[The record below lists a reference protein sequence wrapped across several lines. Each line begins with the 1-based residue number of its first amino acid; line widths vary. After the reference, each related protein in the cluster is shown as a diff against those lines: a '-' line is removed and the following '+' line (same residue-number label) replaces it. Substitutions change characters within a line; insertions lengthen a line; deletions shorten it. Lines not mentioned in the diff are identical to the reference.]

1 MKKVI
6 GKILI
11 VIFIVLLSFG
21 LIIAGTG
28 YNMYKEAIDKTP
40 LDEKVAQIKEKD
52 NYTTLDE
59 MPDIYKKAVVAVED
73 HRFYT
78 HGGIDI
84 IAIGRAIWND
94 MKAMSFVEGGSTI
107 TQQLAKNIYFTQE
120 KELTRKVAEVFMAF
134 KIEDKYNKNEILE
147 LYLNTSY
154 FGDGYETVKEASR
167 GYFGKEPLELTDY
180 EAVMLAGIPNAPSV
194 YAPTVNLDLAKQ
206 RTKQVIDAMVK
217 YDVITQDEANR
228 ILKEGENYFPSNQ
241 SSNIERLVA

>member
-11 VIFIVLLSFG
+11 VIFVVLLSFG

-28 YNMYKEAIDKTP
+28 YNMYSETINEVP
-40 LDEKVAQIKEKD
+40 LEQKVAQIKEKD

-59 MPDIYKKAVVAVED
+59 MPDIYKKAVVSVED

-94 MKAMSFVEGGSTI
+94 IKAMSFVEGGSTI
-107 TQQLAKNIYFTQE
+107 TQQLAKNVYFTQE
-120 KELTRKVAEVFMAF
+120 KELTRKAAEVFMAF
-134 KIEDKYNKNEILE
+134 EIEEHYNKEEILE

-167 GYFGKEPLELTDY
+167 GYFGKEPMELTDY
-180 EAVMLAGIPNAPSV
+180 EAIMLAGIPNAPSV

-217 YDVITQDEANR
+217 YDAISQDEANR
-228 ILKEGENYFPSNQ
+228 ILEEGEGYSLSDQ
-241 SSNIERLVA
+241 SSNIERFVA